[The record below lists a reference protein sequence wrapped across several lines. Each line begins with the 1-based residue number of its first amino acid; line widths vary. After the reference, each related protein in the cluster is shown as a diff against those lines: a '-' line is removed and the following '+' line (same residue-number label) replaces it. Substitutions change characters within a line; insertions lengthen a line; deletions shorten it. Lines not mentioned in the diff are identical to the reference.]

1 MNIGYARI
9 STIDQNLDLQ
19 LDALKQAGCEEVF
32 TDKITGTKF
41 DRPQL
46 NELKKILR
54 QGDTVVVWKMDRIDF
69 PNFKKYYIILTI
81 FFEKMVKKVIYF
93 LKLGKSNG

>member
-1 MNIGYARI
+1 MNISYARI

-19 LDALKQAGCEEVF
+19 LDALKQAGCEQVF

-54 QGDTVVVWKMDRIDF
+54 SGDIVIVWKMDRIDF
-69 PNFKKYYIILTI
+69 PNFKKYITFLTI
-81 FFEKMVKKVIYF
+81 FSKKMVKII
-93 LKLGKSNG
+93 